1 MKKNLTHYTIM
12 TLASA
17 CYTFIGVLGMV
28 TLDNILILAPTFVC
42 FLSFL
47 YFKHKHDEAQ
57 SRIQEAINQSNK
69 VK

>member
-1 MKKNLTHYTIM
+1 MKKPLTHYTIM

-28 TLDNILILAPTFVC
+28 ALDNILILAPTFVC
-42 FLSFL
+42 FGSFL
-47 YFKHKHDEAQ
+47 YFKHKHDIVEA
-57 SRIQEAINQSNK
+57 RIKEAINQSNQ